1 MILFRNFNVKTLDC
15 KFFHHGQKFKLL
27 TFFCCPLSGDL
38 GITAFQHI
46 LQDPRTQNIP
56 LILTT
61 PGFNQPEEIWGKEIV
76 ALQALS
82 NTPPV
87 VKSEELQSLV
97 HEIRSTI
104 EEAKFTRKLGRR
116 MRRRMKFAE

>member
-1 MILFRNFNVKTLDC
+1 MRTLDC
-15 KFFHHGQKFKLL
+15 KTYYHHGPKFKFIDFYLL
-27 TFFCCPLSGDL
+27 VVPRRGRL
-38 GITAFQHI
+38 GIAAFQHI

-97 HEIRSTI
+97 HEIKSVV
-104 EEAKFTRKLGRR
+104 EESKT
-116 MRRRMKFAE
+116 